1 MMKAFKM
8 IVLGSLLV
16 VFAVVAAGCAQQG
29 AIGVLDV
36 EKVMTESPKVK
47 ALQDQLNQKGQELSA
62 KLEAEKA
69 KSTPEQLQAQQEAAV
84 KEFQTTK
91 QDLEKQVDDT
101 MKQSIEQV
109 LKEKKLGAILY
120 KNGVAQGGVDVTQD
134 VINKMQ

>member
-16 VFAVVAAGCAQQG
+16 VFAVVAAGRAQQG